1 MISPLITTDS
11 YILQQ
16 GLLNKHKR
24 TIEWL
29 SAIVLWKRE
38 LAFFQ
43 KVLDQSVSQF
53 SSTED
58 KKKIDHFQSIIIYYK
73 NELIDSFASKLRL
86 HEKKLADMLQNHN
99 ESNVTYFTEHDQLMS
114 ELESLN
120 TQLAEYKEAFFAFI
134 ERAM

>member
-16 GLLNKHKR
+16 NLLSKHKK
-24 TIEWL
+24 TLEWL

-43 KVLDQSVSQF
+43 KLLDQFVSQF
-53 SSTED
+53 SSTEE

-73 NELIDSFASKLRL
+73 NELMDSFASKLRQ
-86 HEKKLADMLQNHN
+86 HEKNLADMLQNHN
-99 ESNVTYFTEHDQLMS
+99 ESNVSYFTEHDQLMN
-114 ELESLN
+114 EVESASA
-120 TQLAEYKEAFFAFI
+120 QLAEYKEAFFAFI